1 LVAVTPRRTSAAR
14 HLAIELE
21 LDDGLR
27 IGTNHTFEYRDNPEL
42 NDIRPRNHLILWVPI
57 YHMLQLSLCSLWSMW
72 ARSVL
77 RFMFKFP

>member
-1 LVAVTPRRTSAAR
+1 MVAVTPRRTSAAR

-42 NDIRPRNHLILWVPI
+42 NDIRPRNHLIL
-57 YHMLQLSLCSLWSMW
+57 
-72 ARSVL
+72 
-77 RFMFKFP
+77 